1 MYSTASRIRIRLQTF
16 NCDGRYGTALL
27 AVCGLVLAL
36 QLADGA
42 ASHLLRYDRPAI
54 AAGQWWRL
62 LTAHLVHLSWRHAVL
77 DLAGLVLL
85 WVLFAR
91 DLDVWAWAGVTL
103 TAAAAI
109 DCGLWVRDPQVIW
122 YLGLS
127 GVLHGVLAA
136 VAFVRLRRGEL
147 EGWILA
153 GLLVA
158 KLAYEQIH
166 GAMPFAGD
174 MPVIVDAHLY
184 GALGGLCAAMA
195 LGLRPSGS
203 GRTAG
208 HSPGRPEPLR
218 PAGRRPPRSR

>member
-1 MYSTASRIRIRLQTF
+1 M
-16 NCDGRYGTALL
+16 
-27 AVCGLVLAL
+27 VLAL

-42 ASHLLRYDRPAI
+42 ATHLLQYDRTAI

-62 LTAHLVHLSWRHAVL
+62 LTAHFVHLSWRHAVL

-85 WVLFAR
+85 WFLFAR
-91 DLDVWAWAGVTL
+91 DLDPWAWAAVTL
-103 TAAAAI
+103 AAAAAI
-109 DCGLWVRDPQVIW
+109 DCGLWLRDPQVTW

-136 VAFVRLRRGEL
+136 AAFVRLRRRDL

-153 GLLVA
+153 GLLLA

-184 GALGGLCAAMA
+184 GALGGLAAAIA
-195 LGLRPSGS
+195 LVVRPSGS

-208 HSPGRPEPLR
+208 RSPG
-218 PAGRRPPRSR
+218 